1 MLLNKK
7 FYSVIL
13 LSLSFV
19 FVSSAVFA
27 KKNKEI
33 KHSIFIAGP
42 EFTGIIDE
50 EGEVVFDTKRPH
62 ARDGYV
68 LPNGNILVCWTTVV
82 LEYDK
87 DTKEVVFEFKRRAPK
102 FPKEKI
108 ELSALQRLDNG
119 NTLIVESSSTP
130 KIMEVDPK
138 GKILSETPLQPE
150 TENVHMQTRMARK
163 LPNGNY
169 LVPHLLAFAVKEYT
183 PEGKV
188 VNTIK
193 TDLEE
198 LGGSKVHNWPFT
210 AIRLKNG
217 NTVANLTNG
226 NKTAVFDK
234 DGKVVW
240 SMSND
245 DVEGTPFRDPCGGQ
259 VLKNGN
265 IVICSYGAKDG
276 IKIFEVNKDKEIVWK
291 YEGYRAHDFQIL
303 TTNGKP
309 VKGKPMK

>member
-7 FYSVIL
+7 FYTVFL
-13 LSLSFV
+13 LSLSFI
-19 FVSSAVFA
+19 FVSADVFA
-27 KKNKEI
+27 KRSKEI

-42 EFTGIIDE
+42 RFTGIIGED
-50 EGEVVFDTKRPH
+50 GEVIWDSKRGG

-68 LPNGNILVCWTTVV
+68 LENGNILICWSDKVV
-82 LEYDK
+82 EYNEK
-87 DTKEVVFEFKRRAPK
+87 KEIIFTFLRPKREGK
-102 FPKEKI
+102 V
-108 ELSALQRLDNG
+108 ELSAVQRLENG
-119 NTLIVESSSTP
+119 NTLIVESSVESP
-130 KIMEVDPK
+130 RIMEVDK
-138 GKILSETPLQPE
+138 SGKVLLSVPLQPE

-163 LPNGNY
+163 LKNGNY
-169 LVPHLLAFAVKEYT
+169 LAPHLFAFAIKEYT
-183 PEGKV
+183 PQGKV
-188 VNTIK
+188 VKTIK
-193 TDLEE
+193 TDLKE

-226 NKTAVFDK
+226 NKTAIFDA
-234 DGKVVW
+234 DGKLVW
-240 SMSND
+240 SMSNN

-276 IKIFEVNKDKEIVWK
+276 VKIFEVNKNKEIVWK

-309 VKGKPMK
+309 IKYPLMK